1 VIREKTGAQGVMSG
15 RGLLANPALFAGYDR
30 TPIHAVSNFVQLS
43 TKYGVLPFPLFHRH
57 LGFMLEERFA
67 SRVERSYFLN
77 DLVGYG
83 GVVEWLE
90 EKGVRLNGPD
100 EHVWQRRVQQ
110 TKTQ

>member
-1 VIREKTGAQGVMSG
+1 
-15 RGLLANPALFAGYDR
+15 
-30 TPIHAVSNFVQLS
+30 
-43 TKYGVLPFPLFHRH
+43 
-57 LGFMLEERFA
+57 MLEERFA

-110 TKTQ
+110 NKGPVTEVWLVSSSGVVFP